1 MTNIDFFEL
10 IKEFK
15 KEQQKQKQ
23 RGLNDYNM
31 VNVVRKENAEVG
43 MHSNIIY
50 SLIDPNGLHY
60 QGDLFLRIFIKE
72 VLGFNDINKFGKI
85 INVFAEEMIDNNRRI
100 DFTIKSTNYCI
111 AIEMKIDADDL
122 KNQIFDY
129 YTYLADK
136 VCKEKIVLFYYLTKD
151 GRDASVYSAKN
162 IEYKRIS
169 FEKHILKWIEQC
181 QKEVRNITNL
191 NEALENYKD
200 IVKKITGLYMSKVK
214 NMEEL
219 ILKDRENFLLASELS
234 DSFNEVKNQIIK
246 KFFFDDLV
254 AYFKNEFHSIQEYKN
269 FEITI
274 NESEF
279 TKSDSFPI
287 RIQKKD
293 ADWKIVFQF
302 GFAKANMDD
311 GFYGISAIK
320 ENEYLDNFR
329 KQEYFNLK
337 KWKKNSNRSI
347 FWDYT
352 PRRDSYA
359 IDNLVAFK
367 FDIDSVAK
375 EYFELFQNT
384 LKDLKDMYKLN
395 LEELNEKFV
404 DFIEKQKGANL

>member
-10 IKEFK
+10 IKKFK
-15 KEQQKQKQ
+15 KEQQKQMQ

-50 SLIDPNGLHY
+50 SLLDPNGLHY

-129 YTYLADK
+129 YTYLTDK

-151 GRDASVYSAKN
+151 ARDASVYSAKN

-219 ILKDRENFLLASELS
+219 ILKDRENFLLSGELS
-234 DSFNEVKNQIIK
+234 DSFNEVKKQIIK

-254 AYFKNEFHSIQEYKN
+254 CYFKNEFHSIQEYKD

-279 TKSDSFPI
+279 AKSDSFPI

-293 ADWKIVFQF
+293 ADWNIVFQF
-302 GFAKANMDD
+302 GFVKANMDD

-329 KQEYFNLK
+329 KQEYSNLK

-367 FDIDSVAK
+367 FDTDSVAK

-384 LKDLKDMYKLN
+384 LKDLKGMHKLN

-404 DFIEKQKGANL
+404 DFIEKQKGTNL